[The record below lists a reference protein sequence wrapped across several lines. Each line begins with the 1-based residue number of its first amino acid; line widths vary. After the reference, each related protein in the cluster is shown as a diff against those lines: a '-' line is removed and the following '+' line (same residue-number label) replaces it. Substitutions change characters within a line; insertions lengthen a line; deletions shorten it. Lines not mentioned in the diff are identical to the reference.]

1 MRYLTATAASVA
13 GALALAAPAMA
24 VDYPAP
30 ATPKVQGKPAGP
42 FHTLKVGGKAARYKT
57 IQAAIDAARP
67 GDTVKLAHGTYHEGV
82 VVRGAGKR
90 YLKIVGDPAHPE
102 KVVLEGKG
110 LKGPRAQNGII
121 VNGANE
127 VTIRGLTTQHYLG
140 YGVFMVNLDGYTLA
154 NLRAMQTGVYGLY
167 AFNTRGGTMR
177 DSEAAWNN
185 DGGLYIGQ
193 TPPQTKPKRSLVTG
207 IKSYG
212 NVLGFSGTNMRYVT
226 ITKSQFFNNG
236 TGIVPNA
243 LDTEKFAPPEENI
256 ITDNDIFW
264 NNFNYYAGAPFEL
277 RKSATSVPYP
287 VGVGVLLFGGRR
299 NKVEGNRVYG
309 NWLVGIGALQQLLLK
324 QKDAQD
330 LVDNSVRFNVMGMG
344 GADPNGRDLFYDG
357 NGSGN
362 CFSDNVG
369 VKSVFPADAST
380 FATCPFTGPNTF
392 SPDAQGK
399 AVGWAIDA
407 DHEKDWIRGPHVAKK
422 GLTPMVRYTK
432 PARASRA
439 GRLAGAARASAA
451 SVGPKRTITISD
463 YYYSPGKV
471 TVKRGTTLVWRWPAG
486 GGDSHDV
493 ELLKGPKGVRP
504 FASDI
509 ANTGYAFKRK
519 LTKPGTYVFDCSL
532 HPEMAMQVKVR

>member
-42 FHTLKVGGKAARYKT
+42 HHSLKVGGKGARYHT
-57 IQAAIDAARP
+57 IQAAVDAARP
-67 GDTVKLAHGTYHEGV
+67 GDTVKVAHGTYREGV
-82 VVRGAGKR
+82 VVRSAGKR
-90 YLKIVGDPAHPE
+90 YIKIIGDPAHPE
-102 KVVLEGKG
+102 KVVLDGKG
-110 LKGPRAQNGII
+110 VKGPRAQNGIL

-127 VTIRGLTTQHYLG
+127 VTIRGLTATHYLG
-140 YGVFMVNLDGYTLA
+140 NGFFMVNDDGYTLA

-193 TPPQTKPKRSLVTG
+193 TPPQAKPKRSLVTG

-226 ITKSQFFNNG
+226 ITQSQFFNNG

-243 LDTEKFAPPEENI
+243 LDTEKFAPPEENV

-264 NNFNYYAGAPFEL
+264 NNFNYYAGAPFKL
-277 RKSATSVPYP
+277 RASATSVPYP

-299 NKVEGNRVYG
+299 NKVEHNRVYG
-309 NWLVGIGALQQLLLK
+309 NYLVGIGALQQFLLK

-330 LVDNSVRFNVMGMG
+330 LVGNSVRFNEMGLG
-344 GADPNGRDLFYDG
+344 GTDPNGRDLFYDG
-357 NGSGN
+357 NGTGN
-362 CFSDNVG
+362 CFSENVG
-369 VKSVFPADAST
+369 VKNTLPADGST
-380 FATCPFTGPNTF
+380 FAACPFGGANTF
-392 SPDAQGK
+392 SADAQAK
-399 AVGWAIDA
+399 AVDWAINA
-407 DHEKDWIRGPHVAKK
+407 DHEADWIRGPHVAKARVK
-422 GLTPMVRYTK
+422 PLEHYTAPRRGGAVRAT
-432 PARASRA
+432 
-439 GRLAGAARASAA
+439 AA
-451 SVGPKRTITISD
+451 SVKRRTVEVRD
-463 YYYSPGKV
+463 YFYAPAKV
-471 TVKRGTTLVWRWPAG
+471 NVQRGTTLVWRWPEG
-486 GGDSHDV
+486 GGDTHDV
-493 ELLKGPKGVRP
+493 ELVRGPKGVKP
-504 FASDI
+504 FASGV
-509 ANTGYAFKRK
+509 ANTEYRYARK

-532 HPEMAMQVKVR
+532 HSEMAMTVRVR

>member
-42 FHTLKVGGKAARYKT
+42 FHTLKVGGTRARYKT
-57 IQAAIDAARP
+57 IQAAVDAAGP
-67 GDTVKLAHGTYHEGV
+67 GDTVKLAHGTYREGV

-90 YLKIVGDPAHPE
+90 YIKIVGDAAHPE

-110 LKGPRAQNGII
+110 LKGPGAQNGII
-121 VNGANE
+121 VNAANE

-140 YGVFMVNLDGYTLA
+140 NGVFIVNLDGYTLA

-193 TPPQTKPKRSLVTG
+193 TPPQAKPRRSLVTG
-207 IKSYG
+207 IKAYG

-243 LDTEKFAPPEENI
+243 LDTEKFAPPEENV

-264 NNFNYYAGAPFEL
+264 NNFNYYAGAPFAL

-299 NKVEGNRVYG
+299 NRVEHNRVYG
-309 NWLVGIGALQQLLLK
+309 NWLVGIGALQQMLLK
-324 QKDAQD
+324 QSDAQD
-330 LVDNSVRFNVMGMG
+330 LVGNSVRFNQMGMN

-362 CFSDNVG
+362 CFSDNDG
-369 VKSVFPADAST
+369 VKATFPSDAST
-380 FATCPFTGPNTF
+380 FAACPFAGANTF
-392 SPDAQGK
+392 SAEAQQK
-399 AVGWAIDA
+399 AVGWALDA
-407 DHEKDWIRGPHVAKK
+407 DHEKDFIRGPHVAKK

-439 GRLAGAARASAA
+439 GIRALASAA
-451 SVGPKRTITISD
+451 ARRTIVIRD
-463 YYYSPGKV
+463 YFYTPAKL
-471 TVKRGTTLVWRWPAG
+471 TVNRGTTLVWRWPEG
-486 GGDSHDV
+486 GGDAHDV
-493 ELLKGPKGVRP
+493 ELTRGPKGVRP

-509 ANTGYAFKRK
+509 ANTGYAFKRR
-519 LTKPGTYVFDCSL
+519 LTKPGTYTFDCSL
-532 HPEMAMQVKVR
+532 HPEMAMQVKVRRTAR